1 MKNKLLLLYLLSSII
16 FINNKLN
23 AQHFSSTLDN
33 SDNELIVKIKAV
45 GGDITTGFS
54 GIEFF
59 LRAPTSSPSFSFG
72 TIQPNLTDFPDIA
85 DLQYS
90 GENQQGNETGYNNH
104 WFSWNLG
111 AANATTKTYSSGV
124 EYEVFRVPVLGNGN
138 VDFQI
143 VGNDW
148 YSPTYVALNAPDG
161 TDWTDLTD
169 LFYGSNLGNNPGD
182 NGGTTFWKQ
191 VDNVSLPINIISLNV
206 TKYNSTS
213 SYLFWTSENEVDF
226 DRFEIQRSIDGRNW
240 VYAGTVKS
248 YSLFRSSDY
257 SFIDRDV
264 YDGVGNQTFYY
275 RLKLIDIDGGYR
287 FSKIRDVTFEAKDA
301 VVNLEIYPNPS
312 SEKVF
317 FTLSGI
323 DSDSDVN
330 IDILDINGKI
340 AYRKNMENLSKSN
353 LLLDN
358 TIIRLQSGMYNVI
371 ISDKKGHRV
380 YKKLILAR

>member
-1 MKNKLLLLYLLSSII
+1 MKKIFFLI
-16 FINNKLN
+16 FILISTVSV
-23 AQHFSSTLDN
+23 AQTFEIRTH
-33 SDNELIVKIKAV
+33 
-45 GGDITTGFS
+45 
-54 GIEFF
+54 
-59 LRAPTSSPSFSFG
+59 
-72 TIQPNLTDFPDIA
+72 
-85 DLQYS
+85 
-90 GENQQGNETGYNNH
+90 
-104 WFSWNLG
+104 
-111 AANATTKTYSSGV
+111 YSSGNSITV
-124 EYEVFRVPVLGNGN
+124 DMRCTSEPHPTTSNYILDIVFGIKWLNSYNVNLGDASGDYHIGKSDIEKVNGSYEFQAFDIETTYSFPEDWDLNVWKTIATIPIENGSGSGT
-138 VDFQI
+138 FEI
-143 VGNDW
+143 CEVGFDE
-148 YSPTYVALNAPDG
+148 TTDLNINIDG
-161 TDWTDLTD
+161 TDYTPTINGSATGVP
-169 LFYGSNLGNNPGD
+169 LFINLEKFS
-182 NGGTTFWKQ
+182 TR
-191 VDNVSLPINIISLNV
+191 
-206 TKYNSTS
+206 KYNSTS

-264 YDGVGNQTFYY
+264 YDGVGDQTFYY

-287 FSKIRDVTFEAKDA
+287 FSKIRDVTFESKDA
-301 VVNLEIYPNPS
+301 VVDLEIYPNPS

-330 IDILDINGKI
+330 IDIFDINGKI
-340 AYRKNMENLSKSN
+340 AYKKNMENLSKSN

-358 TIIRLQSGMYNVI
+358 TITRLQSGMYNVI